1 MIFREHISS
10 TESNILPLIQNHN
23 NKNEIK
29 KEPNERIAIINENQ
43 YKGNNLTIDFNY
55 LDNNRYNIKE
65 NLSKENFNDIILG
78 TENHSKVQTIS
89 NSRNLTNTNIL
100 NDDKNPFV
108 AKVVLDNIRSKKD
121 CIYLLEDYLR
131 TNNNKSHYE
140 MNNDQD
146 KMIFFFEDEK
156 VAFEFT
162 KIIYK
167 EKNKNSLY
175 KNVLVHLSLSPN
187 KKFLR
192 RQKLEKKRRGLSYE
206 SLVKLYNGSSY
217 IKKIKEFP
225 KIKGNINFGL
235 KNPFYNVH
243 ESMKNKNKS
252 NKMINK
258 HYLGRNNDKGE
269 FLGYIGYD
277 GKPLK
282 SYEKLRIS
290 VLDTHYN
297 PFCNI
302 KYREENKKKWI
313 SPSNFKYY

>member
-10 TESNILPLIQNHN
+10 TESNILPLIQSYN

-29 KEPNERIAIINENQ
+29 KEPKERITIINENQ

-55 LDNNRYNIKE
+55 LDNNRYNVKE
-65 NLSKENFNDIILG
+65 NLSKENYNDINLE
-78 TENHSKVQTIS
+78 TEKHSKVQTLS
-89 NSRNLTNTNIL
+89 NSRNITNTNIL
-100 NDDKNPFV
+100 CDDKNPFV

-140 MNNDQD
+140 MNSDQD
-146 KMIFFFEDEK
+146 KMIIFFEDEK
-156 VAFEFT
+156 AAFEFT

-175 KNVLVHLSLSPN
+175 KNALVHLSLSPN

-192 RQKLEKKRRGLSYE
+192 RQKLEKKKRGLSYE
-206 SLVKLYNGSSY
+206 SLIKLYNGSSY

-252 NKMINK
+252 NKMINN
-258 HYLGRNNDKGE
+258 HYLCRNNDKGE

-302 KYREENKKKWI
+302 NYREENKKKWV